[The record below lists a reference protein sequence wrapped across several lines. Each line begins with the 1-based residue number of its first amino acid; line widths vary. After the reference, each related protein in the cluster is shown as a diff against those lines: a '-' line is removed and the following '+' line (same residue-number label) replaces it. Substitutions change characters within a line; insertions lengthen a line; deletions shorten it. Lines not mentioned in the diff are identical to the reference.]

1 MKEEMTK
8 EMLEKVLDSPIFNSA
23 VWEYYKSQKIVEAR
37 KDELEY
43 LAKIN
48 TSQDTLGSPMLRAT
62 FHKSSFL
69 VTPNNRSVPDWQ
81 KSDEQ
86 KKYRKYI
93 ADKLIE
99 YYLSE
104 DFTVME
110 LISQTGEIATAI
122 APHVKAVD
130 CYEWS
135 DDAVK
140 CAREESVGANNVE
153 VYDMRLVLLRL
164 GTKNPRKAFGFDL
177 KSLPTFDYVEKE
189 YDFIYSNDAFKFF
202 DIYEAYHFL
211 NKTSNLLRPDGK
223 MWINLHFDDS
233 LEEHQAMFLKQY
245 EFYKG
250 NIYDY
255 HGTNIQFIN
264 RKTFAWVC
272 DLCGLDIEDANEW
285 GECTLVKREK
295 KRY

>member
-1 MKEEMTK
+1 MKEKMTK

-23 VWEYYKSQKIVEAR
+23 VWGYYKSQKVIEDR

-43 LAKIN
+43 LAKTN
-48 TSQDTLGSPMLRAT
+48 TPEHTFGSPMLRAT

-69 VTPNNRSVPDWQ
+69 VTPNNRSVKDWE

-86 KKYRKYI
+86 KKHRKHI

-99 YYLSE
+99 YYLNE

-135 DDAVK
+135 DDAMK
-140 CAREESVGANNVE
+140 GAREESVGVNNVE
-153 VYDMRLVLLRL
+153 IYDMRLRQIRL

-177 KSLPTFDYVEKE
+177 KRLPTFGYIEKK
-189 YDFIYSNDAFKFF
+189 YDFIYSHNAFKFF
-202 DIYEAYHFL
+202 DIYETYHFL
-211 NKTSNLLRPDGK
+211 NKASNLLRPDGK
-223 MWINLHFDDS
+223 MWINLHFDNS
-233 LEEHQAMFLKQY
+233 LEEHRATFLEQY
-245 EFYKG
+245 GFYEG
-250 NIYDY
+250 DIYDN

-264 RKTFAWVC
+264 KKAFVWIC
-272 DLCGLDIEDANEW
+272 GLCGLDVEDTSEW

-295 KRY
+295 RG